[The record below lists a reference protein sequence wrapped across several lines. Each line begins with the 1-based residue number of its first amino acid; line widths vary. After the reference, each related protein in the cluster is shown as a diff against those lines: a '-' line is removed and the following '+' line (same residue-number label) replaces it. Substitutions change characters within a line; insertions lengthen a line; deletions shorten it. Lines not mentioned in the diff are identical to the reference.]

1 MLLFTSMAAQPERI
15 LIVENDPAVGDLIAR
30 QALQPQGYE
39 TRIVTQA
46 ADAIQQAATYV
57 PDVVI
62 ANLFL
67 PGLSGKDLMAALT
80 AQSIDIPVIMI
91 APEGKELDV
100 IRAFR
105 LGASDYVTRP
115 MREAE
120 VVSAVERA
128 LKQVRARRERQRLS
142 DQLARSN
149 KQLEKRV
156 NELTTIYAVG
166 KAVTSITDQQDLF
179 SKIVDGAISI
189 TGADIGWLLTKDERS
204 DDFLLRAQKGLPPS
218 LAANLNKAWDDG
230 ISSLVAL
237 SGEALSIHGVALER
251 FKIAV
256 LGRAALVTPVKVGK
270 EIVALMVVM
279 RKAEQE
285 FSTSDQAMLDAVSD
299 YASISMVNAR
309 LFRALDERA
318 ASLQA
323 TVDKA
328 QEGERVKDEIIQR
341 LSGELNKPLEA
352 ARLQLQNVLDG
363 DTGEI
368 AVDQIERLG
377 IAAEKLQHMEQI
389 VDSMVAMYEN
399 SQPKQTTKINLNDLA
414 NQAVGRFDTVAQQ
427 NQVTLNAEISQDALY
442 ALADRQQINAVF
454 DALLSNAIKF
464 SPHADKVTVTVQR
477 GRNGHNQVSVHDNG
491 VGIGKKHQNHIFEPM
506 YKISENNIEGLGM
519 GLALVKNIVNAHG
532 GEVWVDSK
540 LEAGSTFHFTLPTA

>member
-1 MLLFTSMAAQPERI
+1 MAEQPERI
-15 LIVENDPAVGDLIAR
+15 LIVENDPAIGDLIAR
-30 QALQPQGYE
+30 QALRPQGYQ
-39 TRIVTQA
+39 TKIVSQA
-46 ADAIQQAATYV
+46 AEAIQQAATYT

-67 PGLSGKDLMAALT
+67 PGLSGKDLMVALT
-80 AQSIDIPVIMI
+80 SQSIDIPVIMI

-105 LGASDYVTRP
+105 LGASDYVTMP

-142 DQLARSN
+142 DQLARTN
-149 KQLEKRV
+149 IQLEKRV
-156 NELTTIYAVG
+156 NELTTIFAVG
-166 KAVTSITDQQDLF
+166 KAVTSITDQQDLS
-179 SKIVDGAISI
+179 SKIVEGAVSI

-204 DDFLLRAQKGLPPS
+204 DAYLLRAQRGLPPS
-218 LAANLNKAWDDG
+218 LAANLNKPWDDG

-251 FKIAV
+251 FKITV

-279 RKAEQE
+279 RKAERE
-285 FSTSDQAMLDAVSD
+285 FTTSDQAMLDAVAD

-309 LFRALDERA
+309 LFRVLDERA
-318 ASLQA
+318 ASLQS

-328 QEGERVKDEIIQR
+328 QEGERVKDEILMR
-341 LSGELNKPLEA
+341 LGTELNKPLEA
-352 ARLQLQNVLDG
+352 ARKQLQRFLDG
-363 DTGEI
+363 DMGALET
-368 AVDQIERLG
+368 DQLEGLSIG
-377 IAAEKLQHMEQI
+377 AAKLQQIEQI
-389 VDSMVAMYEN
+389 VDSMMSMYEN
-399 SQPKQTTKINLNDLA
+399 SQPRQTTKVNLNDLA

-427 NQVTLNAEISQDALY
+427 NRVTLIAEIPQEALFS
-442 ALADRQQINAVF
+442 LADRQQINAVF

-464 SPHADKVTVTVQR
+464 SPHADEVTITVQR
-477 GRNGHNQVSVHDNG
+477 SRNGHNQVSVHDNG

-506 YKISENNIEGLGM
+506 YQISKGDVEGLGM
-519 GLALVKNIVNAHG
+519 GLALVKNIVHAHG
-532 GEVWVDSK
+532 GKVWVDSK